1 MKLLSLLTLTVQASA
16 FAAIAAGKSRP
27 GSSLIHPS
35 KFQLK
40 STSATSTET
49 NTGGDATM
57 AATTFNIAKSIIGA
71 GVLSL
76 PSGVAFFADKPSALI
91 PAGIMTFVMGLV
103 AAYSYSLIGKA
114 CSQHN
119 AKSFQEVWEKS
130 ADPKT
135 AWIISGGI
143 TAQCFLASLAYSII
157 IGDSFTSIAQSFKL
171 PAMLASRNNII
182 TFFSVFVLYPLCSLK
197 SLNALA
203 PFSLLGLLGTL
214 YTAVFMAIRY
224 YDKSYAVGGAFYG
237 LLSAAAKPSFD
248 ARVGYALNH
257 MTLILVSM
265 LSTSYIA
272 HFNAPKFYSELK
284 NTSMTRFNKVVNSAF
299 GVSIVTFIFMMSM
312 GFLTFGGACNGFV
325 LNNYASS
332 DLLAS
337 FARLAIGLALVT
349 GFPFTFSALR
359 DGILDLAKCDSSTR
373 VTASQPLTI
382 GFIGLLTALAIALKD
397 VGFVVS
403 ISGALFGSAIMFIV
417 PAIMNLNNSRKP
429 LIKANGEIV
438 GKIGK
443 FESIFNHL
451 MMVSGVVMG
460 GLGVIISVLREMGK
474 L

>member
-1 MKLLSLLTLTVQASA
+1 
-16 FAAIAAGKSRP
+16 
-27 GSSLIHPS
+27 
-35 KFQLK
+35 
-40 STSATSTET
+40 
-49 NTGGDATM
+49 M

-91 PAGIMTFVMGLV
+91 PASIMTFVMGVV

-182 TFFSVFVLYPLCSLK
+182 LLFSSFVLYPLCSLK

-224 YDKSYAVGGAFYG
+224 FDKSYAVGGAFYG
-237 LLSAAAKPSFD
+237 LLSAASKPSFD
-248 ARVGYALNH
+248 MRGGYALNH

-284 NTSMTRFNKVVNSAF
+284 NTSMPRFNKVVNSAF
-299 GVSIVTFIFMMSM
+299 GVSILTFIFMMSM

-359 DGILDLAKCDSSTR
+359 DGIMDLAKYDSATR
-373 VTASQPLTI
+373 AKMSNPLTI
-382 GFIGLLTALAIALKD
+382 GLIGLLTALAIALKD

-429 LIKANGEIV
+429 ITKANGEVV

-443 FESIFNHL
+443 LEAVFNHV
-451 MMVSGVVMG
+451 MMASGVVMG
-460 GLGVIISVLREMGK
+460 VLGVIISILREIGK